1 MEFVYGWMK
10 IFWSFNLAGY
20 YTAIIYAIPFTV
32 GCVLLYFGFK
42 DLSIYKR
49 LKLDRW
55 IEFTD

>member
-42 DLSIYKR
+42 DLSIYDR